1 MPVRLALVTWSFNTF
16 QGISRCV
23 VELASRLASRYE
35 VHVFASAIDHS
46 PPSGVTVHHISL
58 RSRRYYLA
66 DWEFFVRAGLR
77 LRREHFDL
85 VHLHFPIWF
94 PAQVF
99 TCHGVAP
106 AALRSM
112 RRFPP
117 EPRRDVALSRMLPYY
132 LQFPLYSYHLRNRRT
147 VITAVSEKARR
158 EVVHDY
164 RRRPE
169 EILIIPNGVD
179 LDLFHPQLVQQWR
192 EKTRLQLGLREDQFV
207 LLFVGHH
214 FRHKGGRYA
223 VETLTRLPE
232 RVVLLVLG
240 ADAPQNLPVPPD
252 LLARLM
258 HSRRVMFVHSD
269 REIERYYGAA
279 DALLFPSLYE
289 SFALVVLEAM
299 ATGLPVIT
307 ARTVALGDEAIRDGE
322 NGFVVD
328 WPWDTVGMAARVQ
341 ALLEHPELGQR
352 IGTRAREV
360 AMSYS
365 WERYVARTQEVYEKT
380 LTSRPPSQ
388 L

>member
-1 MPVRLALVTWSFNTF
+1 MRLALVTWSFDTF

-23 VELASRLASRYE
+23 VELASRLADRYE
-35 VHVFASAIDHS
+35 VHVFASVIDHH
-46 PPSGVTVHHISL
+46 PPSGVTVHRIRL

-85 VHLHFPIWF
+85 VHLHFPAWF

-99 TCHGVAP
+99 TCHGVAR
-106 AALRSM
+106 AALQSL

-117 EPRRDVALSRMLPYY
+117 QPRRDVSLRRMLPYY
-132 LQFPLYSYHLRNRRT
+132 LQLPLYGYHLRNRRT

-158 EVVHDY
+158 EVVRYY
-164 RRRPE
+164 RRLPS
-169 EILIIPNGVD
+169 EIPLIPNGVE
-179 LDLFHPQLVQQWR
+179 LDLFRPQLVQQWR
-192 EKTRLQLGLREDQFV
+192 EKTRAHLGLREDQFV

-214 FRHKGGRYA
+214 FRHKGARYA
-223 VETLTRLPE
+223 VETLARLPE

-240 ADAPQNLPVPPD
+240 AGTPEQLPVPPD
-252 LLARLM
+252 LLACLTR
-258 HSRRVMFVHSD
+258 SRRVMFAHTD
-269 REIERYYGAA
+269 REIWRYYGAV

-299 ATGLPVIT
+299 AAGLPVIT
-307 ARTVALGDEAIRDGE
+307 TRTVALGDEAIQDGE

-328 WPWDTVGMAARVQ
+328 WPWDTAGMAARVQ
-341 ALLEHPELGQR
+341 ALLAHPGLGQR

-360 AMSYS
+360 AVTYS
-365 WERYVARTQEVYEKT
+365 WERYVALTQEVYEKA
-380 LTSRPPSQ
+380 LTSGQPSQ
-388 L
+388 P